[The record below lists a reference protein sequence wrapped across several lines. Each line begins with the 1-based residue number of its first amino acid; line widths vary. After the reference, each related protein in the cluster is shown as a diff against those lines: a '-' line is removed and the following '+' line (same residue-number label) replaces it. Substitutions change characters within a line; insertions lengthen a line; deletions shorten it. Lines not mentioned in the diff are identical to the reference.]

1 MLQKKPINIW
11 DVNVDNIVI
20 SISIETKINSNYL
33 IRMICD
39 KAIGLLVLIMLK
51 MSGYVKTIKVKE
63 GSNKSI
69 SFRIDDE
76 KLLN

>member
-1 MLQKKPINIW
+1 
-11 DVNVDNIVI
+11 
-20 SISIETKINSNYL
+20 
-33 IRMICD
+33 MICD
-39 KAIGLLVLIMLK
+39 KAIGLSVLIMLK
-51 MSGYVKTIKVKE
+51 MSEYVKTIKVKE